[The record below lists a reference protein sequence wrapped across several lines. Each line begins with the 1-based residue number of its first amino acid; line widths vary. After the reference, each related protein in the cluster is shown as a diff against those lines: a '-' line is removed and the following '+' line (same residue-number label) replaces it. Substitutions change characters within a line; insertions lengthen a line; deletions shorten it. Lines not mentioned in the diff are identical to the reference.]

1 MTSTTPRKF
10 GCIRPATSA
19 TGFQI
24 GILNRTNAPAKD
36 APISLSGMSVWTLFL
51 GSFRGFSG
59 KSGRSDWIRTSD
71 PYPPR
76 KQPIAKCL
84 NLRVQ
89 RSRLFALCPFTVNPI
104 AGETQKPW
112 RTND

>member
-10 GCIRPATSA
+10 GCIRPATGA

-76 KQPIAKCL
+76 KQPIVKCL
-84 NLRVQ
+84 NLLARC
-89 RSRLFALCPFTVNPI
+89 SRLFAFSAVHVHPI
-104 AGETQKPW
+104 LGITQKPKEAP
-112 RTND
+112 

>member
-10 GCIRPATSA
+10 GCIRPATGA
-19 TGFQI
+19 GGFPI
-24 GILNRTNAPAKD
+24 GMLTRTNAPKTN
-36 APISLSGMSVWTLFL
+36 APTSPSGMSVRTLFL

-84 NLRVQ
+84 KLRV
-89 RSRLFALCPFTVNPI
+89 RCSRLFAFGAVTVHTI
-104 AGETQKPW
+104 LGITQKPQEA
-112 RTND
+112 T